1 MSCLMEHLSVRIC
14 QARAHREREQQLP
27 VAIFD
32 VRDVNVLFMWDLL
45 YSPLALLI
53 FDYYKGMERGDLN
66 ERGYKT
72 SFPFRGTN
80 GESAS
85 QEWLFARPSRGRTYR
100 RGYQVKSLE
109 RLFLSVVR

>member
-32 VRDVNVLFMWDLL
+32 VRNVNVLFMWDLL
-45 YSPLALLI
+45 YSPLALI
-53 FDYYKGMERGDLN
+53 IYYKGMERGDLN

-72 SFPFRGTN
+72 SFPFRGMN
-80 GESAS
+80 GERAS
-85 QEWLFARPSRGRTYR
+85 
-100 RGYQVKSLE
+100 
-109 RLFLSVVR
+109 

>member
-14 QARAHREREQQLP
+14 KARAHREREQQLP

-32 VRDVNVLFMWDLL
+32 VRNVNVLFMWDLL
-45 YSPLALLI
+45 YSPLALIIL
-53 FDYYKGMERGDLN
+53 DYYKGMERGDLN

-80 GESAS
+80 GERAS
-85 QEWLFARPSRGRTYR
+85 
-100 RGYQVKSLE
+100 
-109 RLFLSVVR
+109 